1 MTSLDAS
8 AGQSGGEARVDEETL
23 RLLADSV
30 SRLVDDVLIPAEN
43 RLEEEGRVPDDI
55 VDAMREA
62 GLFGLTVPQSYG
74 GLGFNLSNEVRIVF
88 ELCRASPVYRSLI
101 GTTIGIAGRSLVIAG
116 TEAQKSYYLPKI
128 AAGELLVSF
137 CLTEPGSGSD
147 AASLRTRA
155 EKIDDGYR
163 LNGTK
168 RFISN
173 APDAGLF
180 VVMARS
186 DPESKG
192 ARGVSAFLVDATTDG
207 IHVGQPLKKMGQ
219 AGARTAD
226 VIFEDCIIPEDALL
240 GGEEG
245 SGFRTAMRVLDHGR
259 IHIAAVSVGLSRRL
273 TDEALGYALEREQ
286 FGKPIAEFQLVQA
299 MLADS
304 ETDWLA
310 ARSMV
315 EATAQRCDAGEN
327 VTRDAS
333 CCKYFASEALGR
345 IADRAVQ
352 VYGGYG
358 YIAEYPVERLYRDA
372 RLFRIFEGTSQI
384 QQLVIAREMMRNS
397 H

>member
-1 MTSLDAS
+1 MTPP
-8 AGQSGGEARVDEETL
+8 ENEERVPDQDQETIA
-23 RLLADSV
+23 LLTQSV
-30 SRLVDDVLIPAEN
+30 SRLVDEVLIPAED
-43 RLEEEGRVPDDI
+43 RLEEEGRVPDEI
-55 VDAMREA
+55 ITAMRQA
-62 GLFGLTVPQSYG
+62 GLFGLTVPTAYG
-74 GLGFNLSNEVRIVF
+74 GLGFNLSDEVRIIF
-88 ELCRASPVYRSLI
+88 ELCRASPVYRSFI
-101 GTTIGIAGRSLVIAG
+101 GTTIGIAGKSLVTAG
-116 TEAQKSYYLPKI
+116 TKAQKSYYLPKI
-128 AAGELLVSF
+128 AAGEMIFSF

-147 AASLRTRA
+147 AASLRTKA
-155 EKIDDGYR
+155 EKVDGGYV

-173 APDAGLF
+173 APDADLF

-186 DPESKG
+186 DPDSKG
-192 ARGVSAFLVDATTDG
+192 SRGVSAYLVESDSEG
-207 IHVGQPLKKMGQ
+207 LSVSPPLKKMGQ

-226 VIFEDCIIPEDALL
+226 VIFEDCFVPDDALL

-245 SGFRTAMRVLDHGR
+245 NGFRTAMRVLDHGR
-259 IHIAAVSVGLSRRL
+259 VHIAAVSVGLSRRL
-273 TDEALGYALEREQ
+273 IDEALAYALEREQ

-315 EATAQRCDAGEN
+315 EATAKRRDAGEN
-327 VTRDAS
+327 VTSDAA

-352 VYGGYG
+352 IFGGYG

-384 QQLVIAREMMRNS
+384 QQLVIAREMIRGAR
-397 H
+397 

>member
-1 MTSLDAS
+1 MTPPETAATIQD
-8 AGQSGGEARVDEETL
+8 QDEETIAL
-23 RLLADSV
+23 MTASV
-30 SRLVDDVLIPAEN
+30 ARMVDEILIPAED
-43 RLEEEGRVPDDI
+43 RLEEEGRVPDEI
-55 VDAMREA
+55 KTAMRDA
-62 GLFGLTVPQSYG
+62 GLFGLTVPESYG
-74 GLGFNLSNEVRIVF
+74 GLGFNLSDEVKIIF

-101 GTTIGIAGRSLVIAG
+101 GTTIGIAGKSLVIAG
-116 TEAQKSYYLPKI
+116 TDAQKSQYLPKI
-128 AAGELLVSF
+128 AAGEIIFSF

-147 AASLRTRA
+147 AASLTTKA
-155 EKIDDGYR
+155 EKTDGGYV

-173 APDAGLF
+173 APDADLF

-186 DPESKG
+186 DPDSKG
-192 ARGVSAFLVDATTDG
+192 ARGVSAFLVESG
-207 IHVGQPLKKMGQ
+207 SKGLSVSPPLKKMGQ

-226 VIFEDCIIPEDALL
+226 VIFEDCFVPDDALL

-245 SGFRTAMRVLDHGR
+245 NGFRTAMQVLDHGR
-259 IHIAAVSVGLSRRL
+259 VHIAAVSVGLSRRL
-273 TDEALGYALEREQ
+273 IDEALSYALEREQ

-310 ARSMV
+310 AKSMV
-315 EATAQRCDAGEN
+315 EATAKRRDAGEN
-327 VTRDAS
+327 VTSDAA

-352 VYGGYG
+352 IHGGYG
-358 YIAEYPVERLYRDA
+358 YVAEYPVERLYRDA

-384 QQLVIAREMMRNS
+384 QQLVIAREMIRGAR
-397 H
+397 